1 MKWQTEIVLA
11 VVIVAG
17 FLVFMIMAAWIGGGW
32 ANARRSG
39 RRIAAIS
46 VSLAAVM
53 AAFGLIRLV
62 AGFWVGIGLGVVFL
76 LGAMAYQRWERSREV
91 PAVVEERKRGAR
103 RPAVMAL
110 TLAMFLFVAVA
121 SVLVAL
127 TVR

>member
-1 MKWQTEIVLA
+1 VKWQTEVVLA

-17 FLVFMIMAAWIGGGW
+17 VLAFMITAAWIGGGW
-32 ANARRSG
+32 ANVRRSG
-39 RRIAAIS
+39 RRIAVIS

-53 AAFGLIRLV
+53 AAFALIRLV

-91 PAVVEERKRGAR
+91 PAVVEERRRGAR
-103 RPAVMAL
+103 RPVVLAL
-110 TLAMFLFVAVA
+110 TVAMFLFVAIA
-121 SVLVAL
+121 SVIVAL